1 MAISKEQKAKIVKEF
16 GKDPKNTGS
25 TEVQI
30 AILTAEIKELTTHM
44 VNNKKDFI
52 SKRGLQMKVSKR
64 RSLLT
69 YLKNTDIQRYRNLIA
84 KLEIRGN

>member
-30 AILTAEIKELTTHM
+30 AILTAEIKELTAHM

-64 RSLLT
+64 RSLLA
-69 YLKNTDIQRYRNLIA
+69 YLKNTDIQRYRDLIA

>member
-30 AILTAEIKELTTHM
+30 AILTAEIKELTAHM